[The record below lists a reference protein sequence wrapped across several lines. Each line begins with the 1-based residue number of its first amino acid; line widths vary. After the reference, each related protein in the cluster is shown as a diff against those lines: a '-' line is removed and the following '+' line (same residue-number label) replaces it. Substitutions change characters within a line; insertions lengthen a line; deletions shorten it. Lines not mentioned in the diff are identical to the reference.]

1 MGSAD
6 DETAPA
12 SAALLLSVSDPD
24 VADTASAEE
33 LSSAKA
39 PSAEEADAAALP
51 ADADILSIAKADAA
65 ALSAAER
72 DAAALS
78 AAAEAAAMLS
88 VSAAEAAVLCEA
100 VAADPPAL
108 PQALIPA
115 AAPSRPARRIPI
127 VLFLKCILCFPP
139 FLYSC
144 IPV

>member
-12 SAALLLSVSDPD
+12 SDALLLSVSDPD

-33 LSSAKA
+33 LSSVEA

-51 ADADILSIAKADAA
+51 AAADAADTLSVAEADAA

-72 DAAALS
+72 D
-78 AAAEAAAMLS
+78 
-88 VSAAEAAVLCEA
+88 AAVLCEA